1 MGVCLS
7 ILLLFA
13 GLVIGEV
20 ASVAI
25 VGSYVGAPYTILAI
39 ILGVMLGVMLLAG
52 RAFST
57 LQNAAEAWSKGEEIG
72 PIVASS
78 ALVGLAGI
86 LFVIP
91 GFLSD
96 AAGLVLLL
104 PPVRARM
111 SRNLV
116 GRVKAHAVRLHP
128 GGPARRDEYIDA
140 EGVERPG
147 DPPRSLP

>member
-1 MGVCLS
+1 VCLA
-7 ILLLFA
+7 IVLLFGA
-13 GLVIGEV
+13 YVIGEV
-20 ASVAI
+20 ASIAI
-25 VGSYVGAPYTILAI
+25 LGSYVGALTTVLVIVA
-39 ILGVMLGVMLLAG
+39 GVMLGVMLLAG

-86 LFVIP
+86 LFLLP
-91 GFLSD
+91 GLLSD
-96 AAGLVLLL
+96 AAALALLL

-128 GGPARRDEYIDA
+128 RGAGPRKEDEYIDA